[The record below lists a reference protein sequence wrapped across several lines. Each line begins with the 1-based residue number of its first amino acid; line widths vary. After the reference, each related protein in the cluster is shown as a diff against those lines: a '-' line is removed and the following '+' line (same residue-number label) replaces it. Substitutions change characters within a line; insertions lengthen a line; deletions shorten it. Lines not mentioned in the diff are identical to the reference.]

1 MEITENQIE
10 NFIKIVSKDRLDSY
24 KLLESDS
31 YELLLARY
39 IFNIKISETFYP
51 ILSALEIA
59 LRNNIYN
66 AVCNIKGKNWL
77 INEINSQSILSIN
90 ERNLL
95 IESYNK
101 LSKKHYG
108 KTITESGL
116 IAELTFGFWVN
127 LCKKSYKNSLWDKQ
141 NFFGNVFPDFD
152 NYFTSPT
159 WDKTKVIF
167 PELKNI
173 LILRNRIFHHEII
186 INNKNGIENIYDK
199 SERVLYSL
207 STDYADLF
215 KDSFRFKEIIKQ
227 KP

>member
-1 MEITENQIE
+1 MKITEIDIQ
-10 NFIKIVSKDRLDSY
+10 NFIKTVSKDRLDSY
-24 KLLESDS
+24 KLLVTDS

-39 IFNIKISETFYP
+39 IFNVKVSEALYP
-51 ILSALEIA
+51 VLSALEIA

-66 AVCNIKGKNWL
+66 AVCNIKGQGWL
-77 INEINSQSILSIN
+77 IKEISQQSVLSNN

-95 IESYNK
+95 IESHNK
-101 LSKKHYG
+101 LSKKYAN
-108 KTITESGL
+108 KTISEGRL

-141 NFFGNVFPDFD
+141 GFFESVFPNFD

-159 WDKTKVIF
+159 WDKTKLIF

-173 LILRNRIFHHEII
+173 LILRNRVFHHEII
-186 INNKNGIENIYDK
+186 INNKNGLENVYDK
-199 SERVLYSL
+199 LERILYSL
-207 STDYADLF
+207 SENYANLF
-215 KDSFRFKEIIKQ
+215 SNSFRFKEIIKQ

>member
-39 IFNIKISETFYP
+39 IFNIKISEAFYP

-77 INEINSQSILSIN
+77 MNEINSQSILSIN

-141 NFFGNVFPDFD
+141 SFFENVFPDFD

-186 INNKNGIENIYDK
+186 INNKNGIENMYDK
-199 SERVLYSL
+199 VERVLYSL

-215 KDSFRFKEIIKQ
+215 KGSFRFKEIIKQ

>member
-39 IFNIKISETFYP
+39 IFNIKISEAFYP

-77 INEINSQSILSIN
+77 MNEIHSQSILSLN

-116 IAELTFGFWVN
+116 IAELTFGFWIN

-141 NFFGNVFPDFD
+141 SFFENVFPDFD

-186 INNKNGIENIYDK
+186 INNKNGIENMYDK
-199 SERVLYSL
+199 VERVLYSL

-215 KDSFRFKEIIKQ
+215 KDSFRFKEMIKQ

>member
-1 MEITENQIE
+1 MEISKNRIE

-24 KLLESDS
+24 KLLETDS

-66 AVCNIKGKNWL
+66 SVCNIKGENWL

-152 NYFTSPT
+152 NYFISPT

-186 INNKNGIENIYDK
+186 INNKNGIENMYDK
-199 SERVLYSL
+199 VERVLYSL

-215 KDSFRFKEIIKQ
+215 KDSFRFKEIVKQ

>member
-1 MEITENQIE
+1 MEITEKQIE

-31 YELLLARY
+31 YGLLLARY
-39 IFNIKISETFYP
+39 IFNIKISEAFYP

-59 LRNNIYN
+59 LRNNVYN
-66 AVCNIKGKNWL
+66 AVCNIKGKDWL

-186 INNKNGIENIYDK
+186 INNKNGIKNMYDK
-199 SERVLYSL
+199 AERVLYSL

>member
-24 KLLESDS
+24 KLTDS
-31 YELLLARY
+31 YKLLLARY

-127 LCKKSYKNSLWDKQ
+127 LCKKSYKNSFWDKQ

-186 INNKNGIENIYDK
+186 INNKNGIENMYDK
-199 SERVLYSL
+199 VERVLYSL

-215 KDSFRFKEIIKQ
+215 KDSFRFKEIIMQ